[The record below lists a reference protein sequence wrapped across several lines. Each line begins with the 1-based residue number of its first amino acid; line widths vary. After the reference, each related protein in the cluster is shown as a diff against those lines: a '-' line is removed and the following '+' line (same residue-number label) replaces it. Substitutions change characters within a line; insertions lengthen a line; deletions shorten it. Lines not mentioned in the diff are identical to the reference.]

1 LRLGIGLWFD
11 GGMKILENL
20 LTELK
25 GVCASLTDRRR
36 SYGLHL
42 HDGGHRDG
50 GVLGVFHAKPVVSC
64 ASGDVGG
71 GPGTLELPDLVRH
84 GEDTER

>member
-1 LRLGIGLWFD
+1 LWFD
-11 GGMKILENL
+11 GGMKTLENL

-25 GVCASLTDRRR
+25 GVCAGLTDRRR
-36 SYGLHL
+36 STDCTYTMADIGMAAFSML
-42 HDGGHRDG
+42 
-50 GVLGVFHAKPVVSC
+50 FHAKPVVSC
-64 ASGDVGG
+64 ASGGVGG